1 MNAALFCD
9 KCRQAH
15 PDDFF
20 NREPMACPGC
30 GKLSRAEIFP
40 ALFRPVRTTSAGELT
55 MVDGEASCF
64 YHPQKKAAV
73 PCAACGRFLCSLCDC
88 ELHGQHY
95 CPSCLETGRR
105 KGKIKNLE
113 NQRTLYG
120 GIALSIA
127 LLPLLIFYFTI
138 ITAPMAIYIAI
149 RHWKSPRS
157 IVHPGSAKFVLAIV
171 FAVLELAGWAALIY
185 VIAVAAARS

>member
-1 MNAALFCD
+1 MYPVDLY
-9 KCRQAH
+9 
-15 PDDFF
+15 
-20 NREPMACPGC
+20 NRGPSPCPGC
-30 GKLSRAEIFP
+30 GKVSRIELFP
-40 ALFRPVRTTSAGELT
+40 AFFRPVRVTQPGELA

-95 CPSCLETGRR
+95 CPGCLETGRK

-113 NQRTLYG
+113 NERTLYG
-120 GIALSIA
+120 GVALSLA

-138 ITAPMAIYIAI
+138 FTAPMALYVAI

-157 IVHPGSAKFVLAIV
+157 LVRPGNTAFVLAIL
-171 FAVLELAGWAALIY
+171 FATLELVGWAVALY
-185 VIAVAAARS
+185 AIATA